1 MGAKLVLHDKVVLSL
16 EEIVEIK
23 IWKVPRSEEYPEGF
37 KYSLVYVKKGKR
49 ILGYDNYQ
57 GHGHHKHIGTR
68 MEPYRFKN
76 VERLLE
82 DFRRDLKE
90 VRNEDKEDQSGDKEP

>member
-49 ILGYDNYQ
+49 ILGYDNY
-57 GHGHHKHIGTR
+57 HPKSRIRKRRKGTK
-68 MEPYRFKN
+68 PG
-76 VERLLE
+76 V
-82 DFRRDLKE
+82 
-90 VRNEDKEDQSGDKEP
+90 